1 MAEGSQT
8 APEAGNDMGNDDA
21 IGGNV
26 SKYIVLPTGYCGQP
40 KKGHLLFDACFESGN
55 LGRVDQV
62 SEFEYDLFI
71 RPDTCNPRFR
81 VWFNFTVE
89 NVKESQV
96 REIVDTFRVV
106 LRVIFNIVNFSKTK
120 SLYRDGMAPMVK
132 STSRP
137 KWQRLP
143 PKNVYYYRC
152 PDHRK
157 NYVMSFAFCFDREED
172 IYQFAYCYPYTYT
185 RFQHYLDSLQKR
197 NMDYFFRE
205 QLGQSVQQRQLD
217 LLTITSPEDKSDLEN
232 SVMQKKIK
240 IPKLSLNH
248 VEEDGE
254 VKDYGEEDL
263 QLRHIK
269 RPEGRKPS
277 EVAHKSIEA
286 VVARLEKQNGL
297 SLGHSTCPEEVF
309 VEASPGTEDMDS
321 LEDAV
326 VPRALYE
333 ELLRNYQQQQE
344 EMRHLQQEL
353 ERTRRQL
360 VQQAKKLKEY
370 GALVSE
376 MKELRD
382 LNRRLQDVLL
392 LRLGSGPAIDLEK
405 VKSECLE
412 PEPELRSTFSEE
424 ANTSSYYPAPA
435 PVMDKYILDNGK
447 VHLGSGIWVDEE
459 KWHQLQV
466 TQGDSKYT
474 KNLAV
479 MIWGTDVLKNR
490 SVTGVATK
498 KKKDAVPKP
507 PLSPHKLSI
516 VRDNLREG
524 AEQKVVFITG
534 RVHPGETPSSFVCQG
549 IIDFLV
555 SQHPI
560 ARVLREYLVFKIAP
574 MLNPDGV
581 YLGNYRC
588 SLMGFDLNRHWLD
601 PSPWVHPTLHGVKQL
616 IVQMY
621 NDPKTSLEFYIDI
634 HAHSTMMNG
643 FMYGNIFEDEERF
656 QRQAIFPKLLC
667 QNAEDFSYSSTSFNR
682 DAVKAGTGRRFL
694 GGLLDHTS
702 YCYTLE
708 VSFYSYIISGTT
720 AAVPYTEEAYMKLGR
735 NVARTFLDY
744 YRLNPMVEK
753 VAIPMPRVRLD
764 AEPETSGEA
773 RRAGDTTNLAYKRC
787 STEDLINIT
796 VQ

>member
-516 VRDNLREG
+516 VRD
-524 AEQKVVFITG
+524 
-534 RVHPGETPSSFVCQG
+534 VHMA
-549 IIDFLV
+549 LAKL
-555 SQHPI
+555 H
-560 ARVLREYLVFKIAP
+560 
-574 MLNPDGV
+574 
-581 YLGNYRC
+581 C
-588 SLMGFDLNRHWLD
+588 SLLFLSSS
-601 PSPWVHPTLHGVKQL
+601 PSL
-616 IVQMY
+616 
-621 NDPKTSLEFYIDI
+621 
-634 HAHSTMMNG
+634 
-643 FMYGNIFEDEERF
+643 
-656 QRQAIFPKLLC
+656 
-667 QNAEDFSYSSTSFNR
+667 
-682 DAVKAGTGRRFL
+682 
-694 GGLLDHTS
+694 
-702 YCYTLE
+702 
-708 VSFYSYIISGTT
+708 
-720 AAVPYTEEAYMKLGR
+720 
-735 NVARTFLDY
+735 
-744 YRLNPMVEK
+744 
-753 VAIPMPRVRLD
+753 
-764 AEPETSGEA
+764 
-773 RRAGDTTNLAYKRC
+773 
-787 STEDLINIT
+787 
-796 VQ
+796 

>member
-1 MAEGSQT
+1 MAERSQT
-8 APEAGNDMGNDDA
+8 APEAGNDMGNEDA

-26 SKYIVLPTGYCGQP
+26 SKYTVLPSGYCGQP
-40 KKGHLLFDACFESGN
+40 KKGHLIFDACFESGN

-89 NVKESQV
+89 NVKESQ
-96 REIVDTFRVV
+96 
-106 LRVIFNIVNFSKTK
+106 RVIFNIVNFSKTK

-516 VRDNLREG
+516 VRGHHFSPTILR
-524 AEQKVVFITG
+524 
-534 RVHPGETPSSFVCQG
+534 
-549 IIDFLV
+549 
-555 SQHPI
+555 
-560 ARVLREYLVFKIAP
+560 
-574 MLNPDGV
+574 
-581 YLGNYRC
+581 
-588 SLMGFDLNRHWLD
+588 
-601 PSPWVHPTLHGVKQL
+601 QL
-616 IVQMY
+616 
-621 NDPKTSLEFYIDI
+621 P
-634 HAHSTMMNG
+634 
-643 FMYGNIFEDEERF
+643 
-656 QRQAIFPKLLC
+656 
-667 QNAEDFSYSSTSFNR
+667 DFS
-682 DAVKAGTGRRFL
+682 L
-694 GGLLDHTS
+694 H
-702 YCYTLE
+702 
-708 VSFYSYIISGTT
+708 YITRVILKKPNMILS
-720 AAVPYTEEAYMKLGR
+720 PPPR
-735 NVARTFLDY
+735 HSQ
-744 YRLNPMVEK
+744 PMVP
-753 VAIPMPRVRLD
+753 II
-764 AEPETSGEA
+764 
-773 RRAGDTTNLAYKRC
+773 KR
-787 STEDLINIT
+787 
-796 VQ
+796 

>member
-1 MAEGSQT
+1 MAERSQT
-8 APEAGNDMGNDDA
+8 APEAGYDIGNDDA

-26 SKYIVLPTGYCGQP
+26 SKYLVLPSGYCGQP
-40 KKGHLLFDACFESGN
+40 KKGHLIFDACFESGN

-89 NVKESQV
+89 NVKESQ
-96 REIVDTFRVV
+96 
-106 LRVIFNIVNFSKTK
+106 RVIFNIVNFSKTK

-185 RFQHYLDSLQKR
+185 RFQHYLDGLQKR

-248 VEEDGE
+248 IEEDGE

-263 QLRHIK
+263 QLRHLK

-297 SLGHSTCPEEVF
+297 SLGHGTCPEEVF

-392 LRLGSGPAIDLEK
+392 LRLGS
-405 VKSECLE
+405 
-412 PEPELRSTFSEE
+412 
-424 ANTSSYYPAPA
+424 
-435 PVMDKYILDNGK
+435 
-447 VHLGSGIWVDEE
+447 
-459 KWHQLQV
+459 
-466 TQGDSKYT
+466 
-474 KNLAV
+474 
-479 MIWGTDVLKNR
+479 
-490 SVTGVATK
+490 
-498 KKKDAVPKP
+498 
-507 PLSPHKLSI
+507 
-516 VRDNLREG
+516 DNLREG
-524 AEQKVVFITG
+524 AEKKVVFITG

-549 IIDFLV
+549 IIDFLI

-560 ARVLREYLVFKIAP
+560 AHVLREHLVFKIAP

-601 PSPWVHPTLHGVKQL
+601 PSPWAHPTLHGVKQL
-616 IVQMY
+616 IIQMY

-708 VSFYSYIISGTT
+708 VSFYSYIIGGTT
-720 AAVPYTEEAYMKLGR
+720 AAVPYTEEACILGGSPQAWASPHPAESIQVWQDLTGR
-735 NVARTFLDY
+735 YEAGKERGKNVFGL
-744 YRLNPMVEK
+744 LS
-753 VAIPMPRVRLD
+753 
-764 AEPETSGEA
+764 AEPPGGESGDPGAEA
-773 RRAGDTTNLAYKRC
+773 AT
-787 STEDLINIT
+787 
-796 VQ
+796 

>member
-1 MAEGSQT
+1 MYAFVRFLEDNVCYALPVSCVRDFSPRSRLDFDNQKVYAVYRGPEELGAGPESPQR
-8 APEAGNDMGNDDA
+8 APRDWGALLLHKAQILALAGPWTGPPEISCRSAKELNHLMYEDFRPNDF
-21 IGGNV
+21 
-26 SKYIVLPTGYCGQP
+26 K
-40 KKGHLLFDACFESGN
+40 
-55 LGRVDQV
+55 
-62 SEFEYDLFI
+62 
-71 RPDTCNPRFR
+71 
-81 VWFNFTVE
+81 
-89 NVKESQV
+89 
-96 REIVDTFRVV
+96 
-106 LRVIFNIVNFSKTK
+106 
-120 SLYRDGMAPMVK
+120 
-132 STSRP
+132 
-137 KWQRLP
+137 
-143 PKNVYYYRC
+143 
-152 PDHRK
+152 
-157 NYVMSFAFCFDREED
+157 
-172 IYQFAYCYPYTYT
+172 
-185 RFQHYLDSLQKR
+185 
-197 NMDYFFRE
+197 
-205 QLGQSVQQRQLD
+205 
-217 LLTITSPEDKSDLEN
+217 DKSDLEN

-248 VEEDGE
+248 TEEDGE
-254 VKDYGEEDL
+254 AKDYGEEDL

-277 EVAHKSIEA
+277 DVAHKSIEA

-309 VEASPGTEDMDS
+309 VEASPGTEDMDG
-321 LEDAV
+321 LEDGA

-360 VQQAKKLKEY
+360 VQQAKKLKEC

-516 VRDNLREG
+516 VRECLYDRIAQETVDETEIAQRLS
-524 AEQKVVFITG
+524 KVNKYIC
-534 RVHPGETPSSFVCQG
+534 E
-549 IIDFLV
+549 
-555 SQHPI
+555 
-560 ARVLREYLVFKIAP
+560 KI
-574 MLNPDGV
+574 M
-581 YLGNYRC
+581 
-588 SLMGFDLNRHWLD
+588 
-601 PSPWVHPTLHGVKQL
+601 
-616 IVQMY
+616 
-621 NDPKTSLEFYIDI
+621 DI
-634 HAHSTMMNG
+634 NKSCKN
-643 FMYGNIFEDEERF
+643 EER
-656 QRQAIFPKLLC
+656 R
-667 QNAEDFSYSSTSFNR
+667 
-682 DAVKAGTGRRFL
+682 
-694 GGLLDHTS
+694 
-702 YCYTLE
+702 
-708 VSFYSYIISGTT
+708 
-720 AAVPYTEEAYMKLGR
+720 EAKY
-735 NVARTFLDY
+735 
-744 YRLNPMVEK
+744 
-753 VAIPMPRVRLD
+753 
-764 AEPETSGEA
+764 
-773 RRAGDTTNLAYKRC
+773 NL
-787 STEDLINIT
+787 
-796 VQ
+796 Q

>member
-89 NVKESQV
+89 NVKESQ
-96 REIVDTFRVV
+96 
-106 LRVIFNIVNFSKTK
+106 RVIFNIVNFSKTK

-516 VRDNLREG
+516 VRECLYDRIAQETVDETEIAQRLS
-524 AEQKVVFITG
+524 KVNKYIC
-534 RVHPGETPSSFVCQG
+534 E
-549 IIDFLV
+549 
-555 SQHPI
+555 
-560 ARVLREYLVFKIAP
+560 KI
-574 MLNPDGV
+574 M
-581 YLGNYRC
+581 
-588 SLMGFDLNRHWLD
+588 
-601 PSPWVHPTLHGVKQL
+601 
-616 IVQMY
+616 
-621 NDPKTSLEFYIDI
+621 DI
-634 HAHSTMMNG
+634 NKSCKN
-643 FMYGNIFEDEERF
+643 EER
-656 QRQAIFPKLLC
+656 R
-667 QNAEDFSYSSTSFNR
+667 
-682 DAVKAGTGRRFL
+682 
-694 GGLLDHTS
+694 
-702 YCYTLE
+702 
-708 VSFYSYIISGTT
+708 
-720 AAVPYTEEAYMKLGR
+720 EAKY
-735 NVARTFLDY
+735 
-744 YRLNPMVEK
+744 
-753 VAIPMPRVRLD
+753 
-764 AEPETSGEA
+764 
-773 RRAGDTTNLAYKRC
+773 NL
-787 STEDLINIT
+787 
-796 VQ
+796 Q

>member
-1 MAEGSQT
+1 MAERSQT
-8 APEAGNDMGNDDA
+8 APEAGYDMGNDDA

-26 SKYIVLPTGYCGQP
+26 SKYLVLPSGYCGQP
-40 KKGHLLFDACFESGN
+40 KKGHLIFDACFESGN

-89 NVKESQV
+89 NVKESQ
-96 REIVDTFRVV
+96 
-106 LRVIFNIVNFSKTK
+106 RVIFNIVNFSKTK

-185 RFQHYLDSLQKR
+185 RFQHYLDGLQKR

-248 VEEDGE
+248 IEEDGE

-297 SLGHSTCPEEVF
+297 SLGHGTCPEEVF

-516 VRDNLREG
+516 VRECLYDRIAQETVDETEIAQRLS
-524 AEQKVVFITG
+524 KVNKYIC
-534 RVHPGETPSSFVCQG
+534 E
-549 IIDFLV
+549 
-555 SQHPI
+555 
-560 ARVLREYLVFKIAP
+560 KI
-574 MLNPDGV
+574 M
-581 YLGNYRC
+581 
-588 SLMGFDLNRHWLD
+588 
-601 PSPWVHPTLHGVKQL
+601 
-616 IVQMY
+616 
-621 NDPKTSLEFYIDI
+621 DI
-634 HAHSTMMNG
+634 NKSCKN
-643 FMYGNIFEDEERF
+643 EER
-656 QRQAIFPKLLC
+656 R
-667 QNAEDFSYSSTSFNR
+667 
-682 DAVKAGTGRRFL
+682 
-694 GGLLDHTS
+694 
-702 YCYTLE
+702 
-708 VSFYSYIISGTT
+708 
-720 AAVPYTEEAYMKLGR
+720 EAKY
-735 NVARTFLDY
+735 
-744 YRLNPMVEK
+744 
-753 VAIPMPRVRLD
+753 
-764 AEPETSGEA
+764 
-773 RRAGDTTNLAYKRC
+773 NL
-787 STEDLINIT
+787 
-796 VQ
+796 Q

>member
-1 MAEGSQT
+1 
-8 APEAGNDMGNDDA
+8 
-21 IGGNV
+21 
-26 SKYIVLPTGYCGQP
+26 
-40 KKGHLLFDACFESGN
+40 
-55 LGRVDQV
+55 
-62 SEFEYDLFI
+62 
-71 RPDTCNPRFR
+71 
-81 VWFNFTVE
+81 
-89 NVKESQV
+89 
-96 REIVDTFRVV
+96 
-106 LRVIFNIVNFSKTK
+106 
-120 SLYRDGMAPMVK
+120 MAPMVK

-185 RFQHYLDSLQKR
+185 RFQHYLDGLQKR

-248 VEEDGE
+248 IEEDGE

-263 QLRHIK
+263 QLRHLK

-297 SLGHSTCPEEVF
+297 SLGHGTCPEEVF

-392 LRLGSGPAIDLEK
+392 LRLGS
-405 VKSECLE
+405 
-412 PEPELRSTFSEE
+412 
-424 ANTSSYYPAPA
+424 
-435 PVMDKYILDNGK
+435 
-447 VHLGSGIWVDEE
+447 
-459 KWHQLQV
+459 
-466 TQGDSKYT
+466 
-474 KNLAV
+474 
-479 MIWGTDVLKNR
+479 
-490 SVTGVATK
+490 
-498 KKKDAVPKP
+498 
-507 PLSPHKLSI
+507 
-516 VRDNLREG
+516 DNLREG
-524 AEQKVVFITG
+524 AEKKVVFITG

-549 IIDFLV
+549 IIDFLI

-560 ARVLREYLVFKIAP
+560 AHVLREHLVFKIAP

-601 PSPWVHPTLHGVKQL
+601 PSPWAHPTLHGVKQL
-616 IVQMY
+616 IIQMY

-708 VSFYSYIISGTT
+708 VSFYSYIIGGTT
-720 AAVPYTEEAYMKLGR
+720 AAVPYTEEACILGGSPQ
-735 NVARTFLDY
+735 AWAS
-744 YRLNPMVEK
+744 PH
-753 VAIPMPRVRLD
+753 P
-764 AEPETSGEA
+764 AESIQVWQDLTGRSGLWSPA
-773 RRAGDTTNLAYKRC
+773 W
-787 STEDLINIT
+787 
-796 VQ
+796 

>member
-1 MAEGSQT
+1 MR
-8 APEAGNDMGNDDA
+8 
-21 IGGNV
+21 
-26 SKYIVLPTGYCGQP
+26 
-40 KKGHLLFDACFESGN
+40 SGCDCSG
-55 LGRVDQV
+55 L
-62 SEFEYDLFI
+62 
-71 RPDTCNPRFR
+71 T
-81 VWFNFTVE
+81 
-89 NVKESQV
+89 
-96 REIVDTFRVV
+96 
-106 LRVIFNIVNFSKTK
+106 LRVAV
-120 SLYRDGMAPMVK
+120 
-132 STSRP
+132 
-137 KWQRLP
+137 
-143 PKNVYYYRC
+143 
-152 PDHRK
+152 
-157 NYVMSFAFCFDREED
+157 
-172 IYQFAYCYPYTYT
+172 
-185 RFQHYLDSLQKR
+185 RFQTPLVRPPPPIPLPLFSAPR
-197 NMDYFFRE
+197 PE
-205 QLGQSVQQRQLD
+205 QPIGRAVLSG
-217 LLTITSPEDKSDLEN
+217 TITVGGLGGWGAAPAPRPGGAALVPSRVPTSVPAPGPPPAPTMYAFVRFLEDNVCYALPVSCVRDFSPRSRLDFDNQKVYAVYRGPEELGAGPESPPRAPRDWGALLLHKAQILALAEDKSDLEN

-248 VEEDGE
+248 IEEDGE
-254 VKDYGEEDL
+254 VKDYGEEDS

-309 VEASPGTEDMDS
+309 VAASPGTEDMDS
-321 LEDAV
+321 LEEAA

-333 ELLRNYQQQQE
+333 ELLRTYQQQQE

-360 VQQAKKLKEY
+360 VQQAKKLKEC

-392 LRLGSGPAIDLEK
+392 LRLGS
-405 VKSECLE
+405 
-412 PEPELRSTFSEE
+412 
-424 ANTSSYYPAPA
+424 
-435 PVMDKYILDNGK
+435 
-447 VHLGSGIWVDEE
+447 
-459 KWHQLQV
+459 
-466 TQGDSKYT
+466 
-474 KNLAV
+474 
-479 MIWGTDVLKNR
+479 
-490 SVTGVATK
+490 
-498 KKKDAVPKP
+498 
-507 PLSPHKLSI
+507 
-516 VRDNLREG
+516 DNLREG

-549 IIDFLV
+549 IIDFLI
-555 SQHPI
+555 SQHPV
-560 ARVLREYLVFKIAP
+560 ARALREHLVFKIAP

-601 PSPWVHPTLHGVKQL
+601 PSPWAHPTLHGVKQL
-616 IVQMY
+616 IIQMH

-708 VSFYSYIISGTT
+708 VSFYSYIIGGTT

-744 YRLNPMVEK
+744 YRLNPMAEK
-753 VAIPMPRVRLD
+753 LALPMPRLRKEKPPPHKSLLPRGRASNYPNGKRDKKISVD
-764 AEPETSGEA
+764 HKDPSGPF
-773 RRAGDTTNLAYKRC
+773 
-787 STEDLINIT
+787 
-796 VQ
+796 